1 MLRPKH
7 AAWALSLILLSGCTS
22 AGTGT
27 TAIPAPVSTTSPPPS
42 TTAAVSATWVRT
54 FTGPRYGAFFDFTLT
69 PEGNVLV
76 VGATNHLHQPPYS
89 GDALLVELNLTG
101 DTLWERTWG
110 GDGYEQAIAV
120 APAPDGGY
128 YIFGETDSYG
138 AGDRDFF
145 LLAIDGD
152 GAERWHRTYGGEGRE
167 WPYGMLTLSNHD
179 LLIHGFSEHPGG
191 SDRDPYALRVRP
203 DGEVVWESAGYSADE
218 EIAIDALETPEGA
231 LVLAV
236 VAGEDGEL
244 VRLDADGNLLWVR
257 RYELPGWQYFSQ
269 IAPADSEGFI
279 LSGFS
284 MTQGP
289 PQQADTWLARANA
302 TGELEW
308 ETTFGDPAFDD
319 YATSLI
325 RLRDGTYLIGAI
337 ADGILLTCVD
347 GDGEIRWRRSPIGE
361 SVHGAMALVELD
373 QGGYLVAGLIQ
384 LVPGRSYDAILL
396 RTDPSG
402 ALAE

>member
-1 MLRPKH
+1 LP
-7 AAWALSLILLSGCTS
+7 
-22 AGTGT
+22 T
-27 TAIPAPVSTTSPPPS
+27 TTRGVAT
-42 TTAAVSATWVRT
+42 TWVRT
-54 FTGPRYGAFFDFTLT
+54 FTGPHYGAFLDFTLT
-69 PEGNVLV
+69 PEGNVLA

-89 GDALLVELNLTG
+89 GDALLVELSLTG

-110 GDGYEQAIAV
+110 GDGYEQAFAA

-128 YIFGETDSYG
+128 YILGETDSYG

-191 SDRDPYALRVRP
+191 GDRDPYALRVRP
-203 DGEVVWESAGYSADE
+203 DGEVVWEFIGHGADE

-244 VRLDADGNLLWVR
+244 VGLDADGNLLWVR
-257 RYELPGWQYFSQ
+257 RYELPGWQYASQ
-269 IAPADSEGFI
+269 VAPAGDGEF
-279 LSGFS
+279 LLAGFS
-284 MTQGP
+284 MSAGP
-289 PQQADTWLARANA
+289 TQQADTWLARANA

-325 RLRDGTYLIGAI
+325 GLRDGTYLIGAI

-347 GDGEIRWRRSPIGE
+347 GDGEIRWRRSPVGE
-361 SVHGAMALVELD
+361 SVHGVMALAELD

-384 LVPGRSYDAILL
+384 LVPGRSYDAILM
-396 RTDPSG
+396 RTASSG